1 MIKKLYFVEMKYL
14 YLFRL
19 WKKGYTKKYG
29 LGIIQEIV
37 EILTKK
43 DDEDDE

>member
-1 MIKKLYFVEMKYL
+1 MLKQ
-14 YLFRL
+14 
-19 WKKGYTKKYG
+19 KGFTKKYG
-29 LGIIQEIV
+29 QGIIQEIV